1 MPDVSS
7 LNLSEMDQNTEAWV
21 LKIFI
26 GSTDQIN
33 QQPLYEYLVF
43 QAKKKGIAGATVV
56 KGIMGFGASSVI
68 HSYKF
73 WEVSDKVPLVV
84 ELIDEEHKI
93 RAFYDFVSLQLE
105 AMKYGCLVTL
115 DKTTVLLY
123 KSGEKKMFDV

>member
-1 MPDVSS
+1 ME
-7 LNLSEMDQNTEAWV
+7 NNTEVFA
-21 LKIFI
+21 LRIFV

-43 QAKKKGIAGATVV
+43 QAKKKGIAGATVT

-84 ELIDEEHKI
+84 ELVDEEDKL
-93 RAFYDFVSLQLE
+93 RVFYEFLKPQLE
-105 AMKYGCLVTL
+105 SMKYGCLVTME
-115 DKTTVLLY
+115 KAQVLLY
-123 KSGEKKMFDV
+123 KSGEKKIF

>member
-1 MPDVSS
+1 M
-7 LNLSEMDQNTEAWV
+7 ENTDAFV

-33 QQPLYEYLVF
+33 QKPMYEYIVF

-56 KGIMGFGASSVI
+56 KGIMGYGASSVI

-84 ELIDEEHKI
+84 ELVDEEDKI
-93 RAFYDFVSLQLE
+93 RSFYETIRPQLE
-105 AMKYGCLVTL
+105 SMKYGCLVTMGKV
-115 DKTTVLLY
+115 DVLLY
-123 KSGEKKMFDV
+123 KSGQKKMFDV

>member
-1 MPDVSS
+1 MES
-7 LNLSEMDQNTEAWV
+7 NTEAWV

-26 GSTDQIN
+26 GSTDQVN

-84 ELIDEEHKI
+84 ELVDEEQKI
-93 RAFYDFVSLQLE
+93 RAFYEFVRPQLE
-105 AMKYGCLVTL
+105 AMKYGCLVTME
-115 DKTTVLLY
+115 KTTVLLY
-123 KSGEKKMFDV
+123 KSGQKKMFDV

>member
-1 MPDVSS
+1 ME
-7 LNLSEMDQNTEAWV
+7 NNTEAWV
-21 LKIFI
+21 LKFFI

-33 QQPLYEYLVF
+33 QTPLYEYLVL

-84 ELIDEEHKI
+84 ELVDEEEII
-93 RAFYDFVSLQLE
+93 RSFYETVRPQLE
-105 AMKYGCLVTL
+105 SMKYGCMVTIE
-115 DKTTVLLY
+115 KTAVLLY
-123 KSGEKKMFDV
+123 KSGQKKMFDI

>member
-1 MPDVSS
+1 MES
-7 LNLSEMDQNTEAWV
+7 NTEAWV

-26 GSTDQIN
+26 GSTDQVN
-33 QQPLYEYLVF
+33 QTPLYEYIVF
-43 QAKKKGIAGATVV
+43 QAKKKGIAGATVT

-84 ELIDEEHKI
+84 ELVDEEDKI
-93 RAFYDFVSLQLE
+93 RSLYETIRPQLE

-115 DKTTVLLY
+115 DKTEVLIY
-123 KSGEKKMFDV
+123 KSGEKKMFEV

>member
-1 MPDVSS
+1 ME
-7 LNLSEMDQNTEAWV
+7 NNKEAWV

-33 QQPLYEYLVF
+33 QTPLYEYIVF

-73 WEVSDKVPLVV
+73 WEVSDKVPLIV
-84 ELIDEEHKI
+84 ELVDEEEII
-93 RAFYDFVSLQLE
+93 RSFYEDVRPQLE
-105 AMKYGCLVTL
+105 SMKYGCLVTME
-115 DKTTVLLY
+115 KTTVLLY
-123 KSGEKKMFDV
+123 KSGKKKMFEG